1 MGKRYLNCTASDI
14 LKMDSAQLIDAI
26 AGSEGRLLV
35 CETIGCGAA
44 HARGCDQCGV
54 RLRHGCGPAD
64 PEPV

>member
-26 AGSEGRLLV
+26 AGSEGRLLM
-35 CETIGCGAA
+35 CETIGAVRPMLG
-44 HARGCDQCGV
+44 DVTQCGV
-54 RLRHGCGPAD
+54 RLRHGRGPAD